1 LAFNARGP
9 EIKPSELMQF
19 IEHLEELPCADLVA
33 IGGSLP
39 PGVTPEIYR
48 KIITMIKRCRARVVL
63 DVDGDSLRQGIK
75 AKPNVIKPN
84 IHELGE
90 LVGRELKEM
99 HEIVAAARE
108 INQQGVEIV
117 LVSMGGR
124 GILLVSEGSEYL
136 AVPPAVNVESTI
148 GAGDSSVAGF
158 ISGLILGKELK
169 ECLRYAAA
177 AGTATT
183 LRQGTALCQKEDF
196 DRLAPQVELKTISE

>member
-1 LAFNARGP
+1 
-9 EIKPSELMQF
+9 
-19 IEHLEELPCADLVA
+19 
-33 IGGSLP
+33 
-39 PGVTPEIYR
+39 
-48 KIITMIKRCRARVVL
+48 
-63 DVDGDSLRQGIK
+63 
-75 AKPNVIKPN
+75 
-84 IHELGE
+84 
-90 LVGRELKEM
+90 VGRELKEM